1 MRAVFFDS
9 WAWISIANPDDTY
22 HAKAVEFYKEY
33 LEERNVPV
41 TSDFVMAEVFTILRR
56 TMAFDAVVSFGENFY
71 SLAKTERVKLES
83 ITQKRQEK
91 AWNLFKRYRDKPY
104 ISFTDFTSF
113 IVTKELKI
121 LEVFTGDKHFEQIGM
136 GFSRVP

>member
-41 TSDFVMAEVFTILRR
+41 TSDFVMAEVFT
-56 TMAFDAVVSFGENFY
+56 
-71 SLAKTERVKLES
+71 
-83 ITQKRQEK
+83 
-91 AWNLFKRYRDKPY
+91 
-104 ISFTDFTSF
+104 
-113 IVTKELKI
+113 
-121 LEVFTGDKHFEQIGM
+121 GDKHFEQIGM